1 MGRFRA
7 FKTLVNPAAIK
18 ELGWRAAWTKLP
30 FLLFCWASL
39 ILFLAGAAFFYY
51 LISYR
56 LRAMSSLLNWIAA
69 GGLLGGALVLG
80 GGLFLITLT
89 SLTGIDFLYPHKK
102 RSVTVRILFPIAAA
116 MSEVLGISRNIVRA
130 SFVKVNNALT
140 KAQRKRIQGQRIL
153 VLLPHCL
160 QIDICNRKLTTD
172 VNNCMRCGKCPVG
185 ALVTMGETMGLS
197 IEVANGGTRARQ
209 KVASL
214 KPDGIVAVACERDLT
229 LGILDVYP
237 IPVYGVI
244 NDRPNGPC
252 FNTCVDMRLV
262 EEGIAF
268 FKKDAASQ
276 KVLASLQAVPQDAP
290 KQTNLFSIG

>member
-1 MGRFRA
+1 MGRLRA
-7 FKTLVNPAAIK
+7 CETLVNPAAIK
-18 ELGWRAAWTKLP
+18 ELGWRAAWTKFP

-39 ILFLAGAAFFYY
+39 FLFCAGCGLLYY

-56 LRAMSSLLNWIAA
+56 LRAISSWLDWALAAVLLAA
-69 GGLLGGALVLG
+69 VLVVG

-89 SLTGIDFLYPHKK
+89 SLTGRDFLYPHTK
-102 RSVTVRILFPIAAA
+102 RSVTVNVLFPIAAF
-116 MSEVLGISRNIVRA
+116 MSELLGFNRNIVRA

-140 KAQRKRIQGQRIL
+140 KAQKNRIKGQRIL

-160 QIDICNRKLTTD
+160 QIDVCNRKLTTD
-172 VNNCMRCGKCPVG
+172 VNNCIRCGRCPVG
-185 ALVTMGETMGLS
+185 NLVAMGENMGLS

-214 KPDGIVAVACERDLT
+214 QPDGIVAVACERDLT

-268 FKKDAASQ
+268 FKKDN
-276 KVLASLQAVPQDAP
+276 P
-290 KQTNLFSIG
+290 KNRGQ

>member
-1 MGRFRA
+1 MGRLQACRSLA
-7 FKTLVNPAAIK
+7 DPAAIK
-18 ELGWRAAWTKLP
+18 ELGWRAAWSKFP

-39 ILFLAGAAFFYY
+39 ILFLAGGGLLYY

-56 LRAMSSLLNWIAA
+56 LRAISNWLDWGAA
-69 GGLLGGALVLG
+69 GILIAFALVLG

-89 SLTGIDFLYPHKK
+89 SLTGIDFVYPHNR
-102 RSVTVRILFPIAAA
+102 RSVTVRVLFPIAAA
-116 MSEVLGISRNIVRA
+116 ISEILGLNRNIVRA

-140 KAQRKRIQGQRIL
+140 KAQKKRIKGQRIL

-160 QIDICNRKLTTD
+160 QIDVCNRKLTTD
-172 VNNCMRCGKCPVG
+172 VNNCIRCGRCPVG
-185 ALVTMGETMGLS
+185 NLVSLGEKMGLS
-197 IEVANGGTRARQ
+197 IEVVNGGTRARQ

-268 FKKDAASQ
+268 FKKE
-276 KVLASLQAVPQDAP
+276 
-290 KQTNLFSIG
+290 NLSPANRDLRRV